1 MKGGFHGTHGTSPGS
16 ATGGAGSGGGE
27 ERWGGVGVGV
37 GVRRGGVGWGGEV
50 RWYIREDNT
59 VLQDLYSI
67 GAVRS
72 F

>member
-27 ERWGGVGVGV
+27 ERWGGV

-72 F
+72 FLI

>member
-1 MKGGFHGTHGTSPGS
+1 MEPMEPSMDLPLV
-16 ATGGAGSGGGE
+16 GAGS
-27 ERWGGVGVGV
+27 

-50 RWYIREDNT
+50 VHQGGNT

-67 GAVRS
+67 GAVHS

>member
-1 MKGGFHGTHGTSPGS
+1 MPLV
-16 ATGGAGSGGGE
+16 GGG
-27 ERWGGVGVGV
+27 VV
-37 GVRRGGVGWGGEV
+37 GVRRGGVGWVGGEERWGGGEERWGGGGEV

>member
-1 MKGGFHGTHGTSPGS
+1 V
-16 ATGGAGSGGGE
+16 GARSGGGE
-27 ERWGGVGVGV
+27 ERWGGVGV
-37 GVRRGGVGWGGEV
+37 RRGWGEGEERWGGGEERWGGVEWGGEV

-72 F
+72 FLI